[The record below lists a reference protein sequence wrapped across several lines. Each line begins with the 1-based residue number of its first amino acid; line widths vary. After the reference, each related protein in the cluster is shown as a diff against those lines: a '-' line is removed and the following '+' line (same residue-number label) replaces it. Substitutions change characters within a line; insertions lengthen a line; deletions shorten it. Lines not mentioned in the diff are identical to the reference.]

1 MAGKIQT
8 QTYKINLDTSD
19 LINSYREAI
28 EQMRKAGAKG
38 GIVDGLT
45 KDLDKLERQFRD
57 LSNEGSFGVEGSRG
71 IENFDKK
78 AQRLYTSLGALS
90 KEMQKLTRDNKNF
103 TGDNLVSIK
112 NKIEEIKKKSKNMF
126 GNVASQLQSLGVN
139 SDITSALGQEIKG
152 RRDLE
157 DSLRRELALRQQI
170 AHDARVQADLETRDI
185 TARQARKGYKMVNTS
200 DVNRISGVSTEDRN
214 AAISL
219 INNEIS
225 RGIRS
230 GAELETVLQNID
242 EVLETIGVTSEEF
255 FKDSENLEEQIDV
268 LIQQTDQMLTQSRA
282 LQELNDAVAQREQ
295 IGHSNPDGSISFSPE
310 VNAALEDMSALEQQA
325 TDNAQELTE
334 AMEELQEAE
343 DEATVAMAS
352 LDTRTD
358 LLESSTD
365 SAAQEQRNLH
375 SELRETASAAEETK
389 QAFANIRDSIM
400 RMLSITGVLE
410 GFKQIIRNTFNDVK
424 QLDASFASIAMVT
437 DKSVQGMWASY
448 GHYAEMAQELGQSTD
463 SVIQASALFYQQ
475 GLEEQEALSL
485 TADTMKLA
493 TLAGI
498 DFSKATTE
506 MTAAIRGFK
515 MEMEDGGHV
524 TDVYS
529 TLAANAAAK
538 VEDIAAAMSRTASIA
553 NSAGM
558 SFENT
563 SAFLTQMIETTQES
577 AENIGTSLK
586 TIIARFT
593 ELKEN
598 VAGTG
603 DSEFADLDFNKVDK
617 ALKSVGVQLKDTT
630 GQFRNLDD
638 VFLELSK
645 KWDTLDRNTQRYV
658 ATIAAGSRQ
667 QSRFIAMMDNYER
680 TAELMDIAANSEGK
694 ADEQFAKY
702 ADTMEYRLNQLS
714 TTWQEFRINFLSS
727 DLFKGAISAV
737 TELISRLNGIKF
749 DGFFNITKNIG
760 ALVTGIITARKQFT
774 NMSAVFSSAVKSIGN
789 GAKALGNSF
798 KNLFTKKN
806 LSPTITPK
814 VDTQA
819 LANNIKAGIDL
830 ISNRKDVSIRLN
842 TQSFRE
848 DILLIESDA
857 DNAEQQLRQAFIN
870 AGLSVEDYEATL
882 QQCGGDIRAL
892 QNVVSDLDKD
902 FQSLASAQAT
912 SQKAAAKTQVLNTAL
927 NALGSSLAMVVS
939 GTMSLGEGMQFAA
952 SQMFTMLAP
961 MALQVT
967 IEYLLAKA
975 KQKRMAATIGAT
987 AATAADAGANTALAA
1002 AEVMATVAAGP
1013 LIIALTLIAAA
1024 VAGAVF
1030 WLGQKRK
1037 EHEAEQKALKKSRD
1051 ATIQYEEAVRSLNG
1065 AKSNLANTKSEVKEL
1080 QEQRDTLSD
1089 IVTEYERLKAKAGKT
1104 TEEVDRMHE
1113 LEQQIED
1120 NYPELIS
1127 YEDEQTHQLTLQAN
1141 KQQEII
1147 DKLDEQ
1153 IAKKKELLGLE
1164 QGIVS
1169 VNQASEQDAKNFSS
1183 VSKKLFDTDNYKFD
1197 ATNSTDRSLV
1207 DAIVNRDIEAKV
1219 GSDGFVINLVDS
1231 SGKTIANMDGQNG
1244 YEVAFAEKIE
1254 QILGGDPTNYNTG
1267 EHMADIFNY
1276 ITGVHTELNETLFG
1290 DNVAKYQKKLSSIR
1304 QDIQAIQ
1311 DSQLSVF
1318 EMYRDT
1324 AKQVVSQNSDMSQ
1337 KEANLYGLI
1346 TANKMDAVPVFED
1359 IFAAAVTNGDVNA
1372 AKIED
1377 KDMQALG
1384 GAIVEGLGL
1393 EGDFSTEIQ
1402 DLKDAYAAIA
1412 GKYGDDEKGIRD
1424 SWSKVIGEAGD
1435 NALFKS
1441 MGLTDE
1447 ESYHRI
1453 FGEGDMKDNDAAKIL
1468 ARAFQGALIEKQIEQ
1483 TYGEVAKN
1491 QKIQELIQ
1499 QALFLDENMMDMS
1512 VDTFQE
1518 KLKEIKDGL
1527 AETGQEGIADEIF
1540 GSLENDPTKVEDAL
1554 ARVSR
1559 AYGSTLN
1566 DLKMETQ
1573 IAFDNLFTSSLE
1585 SMSSESTTKG
1595 FTNAVAKIFK
1605 NSSINE
1611 DLWTQLLDIPWDTIN
1626 TQEDLDKLE
1635 ETWVKNAKNLGIE
1648 GAQEI
1653 WNNLEQEANNW
1664 QALKIPFDMDDVRTQ
1679 IEKVSSAVDSL
1690 GDSIVSSVKDTKE
1703 NGEISL
1709 KTFES
1714 MKKSMEELH
1723 LNVFDYVN
1731 IDDKGKI
1738 TASKE
1743 QLDKLYQD
1751 QLLAERNILET
1762 RKAELQAK
1770 IADIQAQQLQLE
1782 NQYKAIEAGDGIVT
1796 VWADINQQTVNEY
1809 NTTLEWIKLL
1819 NSIDGINIDIS
1830 GAQTLEYVSYHSLS
1844 KEQQEKMQAAF
1855 KQQKEAYDAQVTLY
1869 QAQVDAIDDELEN
1882 KSKVDAAR
1890 YRDYQKNMLDAEA
1903 ATDKAADA
1911 QKKYADALK
1920 DVADKQDD
1928 LNEKLKKYNEL
1939 LYGKDNRKSG
1949 LDFLYNYDQAI
1960 DSFSKDVDRAKE
1972 AMEDSGSVEEA
1983 TQALKDYAA
1992 ATHSLLAEQHAKRNV
2007 IAEGLNN
2014 YRDMIENGT
2023 TSYTNRETG
2032 ETTNVRFGDYA
2043 RYDERT
2049 GKYVLNQQLLNRAKF
2064 NDSFKDLIE
2073 QNIETY
2079 NDYYEKM
2086 RSLDD
2091 DILKEEKELKKQREQ
2106 ALKDYAAMETE
2117 LAEALKEAYEEE
2129 IDNLKDKY
2137 DSMKDAD
2144 DDYLDALRD
2153 AIEKQRKLRDQEK
2166 KFDDLAKKEKKLS
2179 LMQRDTS
2186 GSNELETRKLE
2197 EEIEDDREALLDE
2210 AIDNIIDGLSEL
2222 YESQQE
2228 LREEEVELKEA
2239 IVDNTAYWNAKAESM
2254 AMSFESAE
2262 EYAQYLSS
2270 LSEEYANMTLAQQQ
2284 VKLNEYG
2291 ETYTAASAYM
2301 AMVAMDT
2308 ASETG
2313 DFIVDVTNVTGDEVS
2328 QIIANTAQTFTDEVI
2343 RSYDETTEAFKTD
2356 LKSAEDE
2363 IDNAR
2368 KALQDAIDKLNEF
2381 AQTAANANYGG
2392 SGLPPGDGG
2401 GDETGGG
2408 SSGGP
2413 AGSPRA
2419 NLMMSLASQIGVSH
2433 YAIDGGLET
2442 YADPEER
2449 ADFFEKEIIKQIPKL
2464 NKSTAEYLHQKGVFK
2479 TLTELLGVYVGRV
2492 RDQVR
2497 VFDSQKER
2505 DKWVEASAIG
2515 GDVKKYAGGGLVN
2528 YTGPAWVDGTPSQP
2542 EAFLSAEDTLR
2553 IGNAAKILSDLPL
2566 LSDYEQARNTVN
2578 NTVGDTNIEIHM
2590 NIDHISSDMDLDEVV
2605 GRVKDEV
2612 VAVARPAGTNVILN
2626 QRI

>member
-282 LQELNDAVAQREQ
+282 LQELNDAVEQREQ

-702 ADTMEYRLNQLS
+702 ADTMEYKLNQLS
-714 TTWQEFRINFLSS
+714 TTWQEFRINFLNS
-727 DLFKGAISAV
+727 DLFKGAISAA
-737 TELISRLNGIKF
+737 TDLISRLNGIKF

-760 ALVTGIITARKQFT
+760 ALVVGIITARKQFS
-774 NMSAVFSSAVKSIGN
+774 NMSAIFTSTVKSIGS
-789 GAKALGNSF
+789 GL
-798 KNLFTKKN
+798 NLIKEKFTKFK
-806 LSPTITPK
+806 PTIKPK
-814 VDTQA
+814 VDTKA
-819 LANNIKAGIDL
+819 LANDIKAGIDL
-830 ISNRKDVSIRLN
+830 ISNRTDVSIRLN
-842 TQSFRE
+842 TQSFRD
-848 DILLIESDA
+848 DILLVESEA

-892 QNVVSDLDKD
+892 QDIVLDLDKN
-902 FQSLASAQAT
+902 FQQLEGAQVASK
-912 SQKAAAKTQVLNTAL
+912 KAAAQSQILNTAL

-952 SQMFTMLAP
+952 TQMLTMLAP

-987 AATAADAGANTALAA
+987 VATAADAGANTALAA
-1002 AEVMATVAAGP
+1002 AEIAATVAAGP
-1013 LIIALTLIAAA
+1013 LIIVLTAAA
-1024 VAGAVF
+1024 AAIAVVV
-1030 WLGQKRK
+1030 LLISKAIK
-1037 EHEAEQKALKKSRD
+1037 NHEAEQKALKKSKD
-1051 ATIQYEEAVRSLNG
+1051 ATIQYEEAVRSLNS
-1065 AKSNLANTKSEVKEL
+1065 AKSNLANTRSEVKEL
-1080 QEQRDTLSD
+1080 QEQRDTISD
-1089 IVTEYERLKAKAGKT
+1089 MVTEYERLKAKAGKT

-1113 LEQQIED
+1113 LEQQIKD

-1153 IAKKKELLGLE
+1153 IAKKKELLSLE

-1169 VNQASEQDAKNFSS
+1169 VNQASEQDAKNFQS
-1183 VSKKLFDTDNYKFD
+1183 VSKKLFDTDEYKFD
-1197 ATNSTDRSLV
+1197 ATSKTDRSLI
-1207 DAIVNRDIEAKV
+1207 DAIVNRDIKAQL
-1219 GSDGFVINLVDS
+1219 GSDGYVINLVDG
-1231 SGKTIANMDGQNG
+1231 SGKTIANMKGDNG
-1244 YEVAFAEKIE
+1244 YEIAFVEKIE
-1254 QILGGDPTNYNTG
+1254 QILGGDSTNYNTG
-1267 EHMADIFNY
+1267 AHMADIFNY
-1276 ITGVHTELNETLFG
+1276 ITGATAELDEALFK
-1290 DNVAKYQKKLSSIR
+1290 DNVAIYQKKLSSIR

-1324 AKQVVSQNSDMSQ
+1324 AKQVVAKNSDMSQ
-1337 KEANLYGLI
+1337 KEANLYGLV
-1346 TANKMDAVPVFED
+1346 TANKTDAVPVFDD
-1359 IFAAAVTNGDVNA
+1359 IFADAVSKGDVNA

-1377 KDMQALG
+1377 NDIQALG
-1384 GAIVEGLGL
+1384 SAIVDKLGL
-1393 EGDFSTEIQ
+1393 KGDFSSEIQ

-1412 GKYGDDEKGIRD
+1412 GIYGDEEKGIRNN
-1424 SWSKVIGEAGD
+1424 WSKVTGQAGY
-1435 NALFKS
+1435 NALFES

-1453 FGEGDMKDNDAAKIL
+1453 FGEGDMSDNEAAKIL
-1468 ARAFQGALIEKQIEQ
+1468 AKAFQASLIEKQIEQ
-1483 TYGEVAKN
+1483 VYGEVAN
-1491 QKIQELIQ
+1491 DPKIQELIQ

-1512 VDTFQE
+1512 VDTFQQ
-1518 KLKEIKDGL
+1518 KLREIKDGL
-1527 AETGQEGIADEIF
+1527 AEVGQENIADEIF
-1540 GSLENDPTKVEDAL
+1540 GSLENDPTKVNDAL
-1554 ARVSR
+1554 TRVR
-1559 AYGSTLN
+1559 EAYGNALYG
-1566 DLKMETQ
+1566 LKMETQ

-1595 FTNAVAKIFK
+1595 FTNAVAEIFK

-1635 ETWVKNAKNLGIE
+1635 ETWVKNAKDLGVE

-1653 WNNLEQEANNW
+1653 WNSLEQEANNW
-1664 QALKIPFDMDDVRTQ
+1664 QALKIPFDMDDIRTQ

-1690 GDSIVSSVKDTKE
+1690 GDSIVNSVKDTKE

-1762 RKAELQAK
+1762 RKAELKAK

-1782 NQYKAIEAGDGIVT
+1782 NQYQAIEAGDGIVT

-1960 DSFSKDVDRAKE
+1960 DSFSEDVDRAKE
-1972 AMEDSGSVEEA
+1972 AMEDSSSVEEA

-2228 LREEEVELKEA
+2228 LRDEEVELKEA

-2328 QIIANTAQTFTDEVI
+2328 QIIADTAQTFTDEVV
-2343 RSYDETTEAFKTD
+2343 RSYNETTEAFKTD

-2368 KALQDAIDKLNEF
+2368 KALQDAIDKLNEY
-2381 AQTAANANYGG
+2381 AQAAANVNYGG
-2392 SGLPPGDGG
+2392 SGLPPGD
-2401 GDETGGG
+2401 
-2408 SSGGP
+2408 GGP

-2433 YAIDGGLET
+2433 YAINGGLET

-2464 NKSTAEYLHQKGVFK
+2464 DKSTAEYLHQKGVFK

-2497 VFDSQKER
+2497 VFDSEKER

-2566 LSDYEQARNTVN
+2566 LSDYEQARSTIN